1 MEHRC
6 RPCVPVGKAN
16 FTILGE
22 TLRRRSA
29 LVFLCMGTAVGMAVS
44 ACSRGGTYAA
54 HVAPLQAVSP
64 LRSGPVSDA
73 AGTIYGDADEVICN
87 LTLTTGPVALPARLC
102 ANAGGTIEGEAF
114 HAPLQPKVPYRP
126 DRASSGAIEVPLRR
140 HGGGVQSVPV
150 KINDALTLDFLV
162 DSGAA
167 AVSMPADVV
176 QALVRLG
183 TLARGDF
190 LGSEDYRLAD
200 GSTLPSPTFQ
210 IRSLK
215 VGGIVLHDVT
225 GSMAPVHGSLLLGQ
239 SFLSR
244 FRSWSIDNRRQV
256 LVLDDRW

>member
-6 RPCVPVGKAN
+6 CPCVPLSRVCS
-16 FTILGE
+16 TILGE

-29 LVFLCMGTAVGMAVS
+29 PVFLCIGIALQAP
-44 ACSRGGTYAA
+44 ACSRGGGYPGHMVPFQAA
-54 HVAPLQAVSP
+54 SA
-64 LRSGPVSDA
+64 LRSGPASDA
-73 AGTIYGDADEVICN
+73 MGTIYGDADQVVCN
-87 LTLTTGPVALPARLC
+87 LTLTNGPVELPARMC
-102 ANAGGTIEGEAF
+102 ANGGGTIQGAAF
-114 HAPLQPKVPYRP
+114 SSLQLEVPHQPART
-126 DRASSGAIEVPLRR
+126 SSGAIEVPLQR

-150 KINDALTLDFLV
+150 KINDALTLNFLV

-176 QALVRLG
+176 QVLIRLG
-183 TLARGDF
+183 TLSPSDF

-215 VGGIVLHDVT
+215 VGGITLQGVT

-244 FRSWSIDNRRQV
+244 FRSWSIDNGRQV